1 MALAFG
7 ATKGKAAS
15 NKIDAY
21 VMTDGDNK
29 VRIFGGVLPR
39 YMYWIKGTNNKDIPV
54 ECLAFNREKEKFDN
68 IETDH
73 VPKFYPATDGKGKRL
88 LNCQWSYSVNCID
101 PKDGKAKVLHL
112 KKKLFEEILST
123 AEDLGDPT
131 DPETGWDICFKRI
144 KTGPLAFNVSY
155 SLQQIKCSAS
165 KRALNE
171 DELAEI
177 AKAKNI
183 DDLYPRMTA
192 DEVLAL
198 LEKIQA
204 GGGDEDEAPTAQG
217 QAEQE
222 AVQDLK

>member
-15 NKIDAY
+15 NKVDAY

-29 VRIFGGVLPR
+29 VRIIGGVLPR
-39 YMYWIKGTNNKDIPV
+39 YLYWVKGSNNKDIPI
-54 ECLAFNREKEKFDN
+54 ECLAFNRDKEKFDN

-73 VPKFYPATDGKGKRL
+73 VPRFYPATDGKGKRL

-101 PKDGKAKVLHL
+101 PKDGKVKVLHL
-112 KKKLFEEILST
+112 KKKLFEEILSL

-131 DPETGWDICFKRI
+131 DLETGWDICFKRT
-144 KTGPLAFNVSY
+144 KTGPLAFNVTY
-155 SLQQIKCSAS
+155 TLQQIKCSAA
-165 KRALNE
+165 KRPLTE
-171 DELAEI
+171 AEREEV

-183 DDLYPRMTA
+183 DDLYPRMTS
-192 DEVLAL
+192 DEILAL
-198 LEKIQA
+198 LEKIAA

-222 AVQDLK
+222 AVRDL